1 MIFKLNGKREV
12 QILIVRQRRNLMK
25 TKFIVL
31 FLIFLTAAT
40 LFAADEPVLIHN
52 GFGTGQDYIKM
63 SQPQK
68 RAYAMGAINGMII
81 APLWGAPKDKLGW
94 LESYVENMTDEQVA
108 AILSKYL
115 QDNPGRWHEGL
126 HILMY
131 SAVKEAYDKNHSGG
145 KK

>member
-1 MIFKLNGKREV
+1 
-12 QILIVRQRRNLMK
+12 MK
-25 TKFIVL
+25 TKFIIF
-31 FLIFLTAAT
+31 FLIFLAAVT
-40 LFAADEPVLIHN
+40 LFAADERVWIHD

-63 SQPQK
+63 SESQK

-81 APLWGAPKDKLGW
+81 APLLGAPKDKMGW
-94 LESYVENMTDEQVA
+94 LESYIENMTDEQVA

-115 QDNPGRWHEGL
+115 QDNPGRWHDGL

-131 SAVKEAYDKNHSGG
+131 SAVKEAYDKSRSGG